1 MRYLLLCLVWFCSLE
16 ASPPSLQTGAP
27 AAFAGS
33 LQAEGLNWYTMTSS
47 GVLCD
52 KAGPYCLS
60 GGISQSPVS
69 PTVVLDT
76 GGFCIISGFW
86 SSECDV
92 RFNPERSVVLTASL
106 MPGVFKLYRNSPNP
120 FRGATRIAY
129 DLPVRSKVLLS
140 IYDVD
145 GRQVARLADGW
156 QEAGRYNLKWD
167 GRDKRG
173 RACPTGVYF
182 CSLKTEEDAAVR
194 KMLIAE

>member
-1 MRYLLLCLVWFCSLE
+1 V
-16 ASPPSLQTGAP
+16 
-27 AAFAGS
+27 
-33 LQAEGLNWYTMTSS
+33 
-47 GVLCD
+47 
-52 KAGPYCLS
+52 
-60 GGISQSPVS
+60 
-69 PTVVLDT
+69 
-76 GGFCIISGFW
+76 
-86 SSECDV
+86 
-92 RFNPERSVVLTASL
+92 
-106 MPGVFKLYRNSPNP
+106 
-120 FRGATRIAY
+120 ATRIAY

-182 CSLKTEEDAAVR
+182 CSLRTEDAAAVR

>member
-1 MRYLLLCLVWFCSLE
+1 
-16 ASPPSLQTGAP
+16 
-27 AAFAGS
+27 
-33 LQAEGLNWYTMTSS
+33 MTSA
-47 GVLCD
+47 GILRD
-52 KAGPYCLS
+52 TAGPYCLS
-60 GGISQSPVS
+60 GCISQSPIS
-69 PTVVLDT
+69 TDVVVDA
-76 GGFCIISGFW
+76 GAFSIIGGFW

-92 RFNPERSVVLTASL
+92 RFSPDNAPVVATSL

-120 FRGATRIAY
+120 FRVATRIAY
-129 DLPVRSKVLLS
+129 DLPVRSRALLS

-182 CSLKTEEDAAVR
+182 CSLKTEDNAAVE
-194 KMLIAE
+194 KVVLAE